1 MPTVVEIINLYPI
14 AQYLAVNDIAKS
26 GLYAGGTD
34 ISLPEKISNIGKS
47 VLNRY
52 NADPTDETLTETANY
67 LYTLLNKY
75 GIQAQGVNG
84 TAGNI
89 AHTST
94 AQIPDPYNFVVNT
107 TDSFILDGASSKII
121 TAFIGYNILFS
132 RGGIVQSNLT
142 SQSSYYNWNKLT
154 GLFTVSPAAV
164 DTELFVISA
173 I

>member
-1 MPTVVEIINLYPI
+1 MNGTISQLT
-14 AQYLAVNDIAKS
+14 
-26 GLYAGGTD
+26 GGVTARSQQGSLTD
-34 ISLPEKISNIGKS
+34 
-47 VLNRY
+47 
-52 NADPTDETLTETANY
+52 TANF
-67 LYTLLNKY
+67 LYTLCGKY

-132 RGGIVQSNLT
+132 RGGVVQSNLS
-142 SQSSYYNWNKLT
+142 SQSSFFTWNKLT
-154 GLFTVSPAAV
+154 GLFTITGAAV

>member
-14 AQYLAVNDIAKS
+14 AQYLAANEIPKE
-26 GLYAGGTD
+26 GLPYTD
-34 ISLPEKISNIGKS
+34 IILPEKIYNIGKS

-52 NADPTDETLTETANY
+52 NADPTDTTLTKTANY
-67 LYTLLNKY
+67 LYALCGIY
-75 GIQAQGVNG
+75 GIQAQRVTG

-94 AQIPDPYNFVVNT
+94 AQVPDPYNFIVDT
-107 TDSFILDGASSKII
+107 TTSFILDGASSKII

-132 RGGIVQSNLT
+132 RNGIVQSNLS
-142 SQSSYYNWNKLT
+142 SQSSYFNWNKLT
-154 GLFTVSPAAV
+154 GLFVISPAAV